1 MTTNDQATTDQRGT
15 PAAALGFIGM
25 GHMGS
30 LMAQRLLAAGYPL
43 TVYDRTPDKAQ
54 ALGQLG
60 ALVATTLGDL
70 AARSNVVLVSVT
82 DDAAQEHVMF
92 GQDGALAGLR
102 AGSTI
107 IDLSTV
113 SPTASRRLYQAA
125 REKGVAMI
133 DAPVSGSVA
142 QVEQGSLVIFVG
154 GDSETYERCRPIL
167 AVLGASIFYMGPSG
181 RGTIMKLVVNDLLG
195 VGMQALA
202 EAIALGQKAGIDKN
216 VLLDVL
222 EQTAVLTPG
231 QKGKL
236 ANARSGQYPAQF
248 ALSLM
253 HKDFGLILSQAIED
267 SVAMP
272 ATAVAQQ
279 MYTAAMANGK
289 DADFS
294 IMIQFMQTL
303 AAVPDGKANLR

>member
-15 PAAALGFIGM
+15 QAELGFIGM

-43 TVYDRTPDKAQ
+43 AVYDRTPEKAQ

-60 ALVATTLGDL
+60 ALVTTTPGDL
-70 AARSNVVLVSVT
+70 AAHSNVVLVSVT

-92 GQDGALAGLR
+92 DQGGALAGLR
-102 AGSTI
+102 AGATI

-113 SPTASRRLYQAA
+113 SPNASRRLYQAA
-125 REKGVAMI
+125 REKDVAMI

-154 GDSETYERCRPIL
+154 GDPEIYDRCRPIL

-202 EAIALGQKAGIDKN
+202 EAIALGQKAGIDKD
-216 VLLDVL
+216 VLMDVL

-236 ANARSGQYPAQF
+236 ANVRSGQYPAQF

-253 HKDFGLILSQAIED
+253 HKDFGLILRQAAED

-294 IMIQFMQTL
+294 IMIQFMQAL
-303 AAVPDGKANLR
+303 AGVPDGKTNLR